1 MKTWAL
7 AILILVA
14 ATSSWATTYY
24 VNNCVSRSGE
34 NIGNDSNNGVSIS
47 TPWLTLA
54 RVNAQTFHPGDFV
67 RLEKT
72 CTWRESLTVPSSGTS
87 SNPVTFG
94 AYGTGASPI
103 ITGANNITGFSMVT
117 SNVWDASVATRPYVV
132 AVGVHPPK
140 AMTASKAAIAAPG
153 DWYWATGILSVYSTS
168 DPSGTVEAGAR
179 DNPINLNNHSYIT
192 LDGLDVKNGNLP
204 FGTAHGVVKVGFANV
219 TGIVIRNSIIEGG
232 SANGIDIHGTTTHDF
247 TITNSV
253 IKNNG
258 GWGIFV
264 NNPGYAFGTISNSTV
279 AGNGW
284 ASVTYGQQFAGI
296 EGYLGNISIY
306 GNTVYAN
313 GPVCSGAFQCHGIY
327 GLEDTNVANIYN
339 NAVYGNPTGAG
350 IKIIGSANIYHNLIY
365 GNYVF
370 GIGPGQNRLGS
381 SVVYNIWDNVIHDNN
396 TSNRGGGIVEQ
407 SMVGPISLN
416 IYNNTLYNN
425 ANTSDIELKVDDNVT
440 VLNIEN
446 NILYASPAHSTITL
460 SVPQAGVGT
469 INHNIYWRADGNPDI
484 YYNGTQI
491 TWAAWQALGYDANG
505 INANPLLSNPSA
517 GNLWLQSGSPAIN
530 VGVNLGTT
538 YDWGLDPFS
547 VWPTAVVLDSQN
559 NYGFGWDIGAY
570 VYQPR

>member
-1 MKTWAL
+1 MKTWAS

-24 VNNCVSRSGE
+24 VNNCVFRSDE

-117 SNVWDASVATRPYVV
+117 SNVWDTSVATRPYVV
-132 AVGVHPPK
+132 AVAVHPPK
-140 AMTASKAAIAAPG
+140 AMTASKAALAAPG
-153 DWYWATGILSVYSTS
+153 DWYWATGILSIYATS

-179 DNPINLNNHSYIT
+179 DNPVSTNNQTYVT
-192 LDGLDVKNGNLP
+192 LDSLDIKHGNLP
-204 FGTAHGVVKVGFANV
+204 FGTAHGTLKVGFTNV
-219 TGIVIRNSIIEGG
+219 TGIVIHNSIIEGG

-253 IKNNG
+253 IQNNG
-258 GWGIFV
+258 GWGVFV
-264 NNPGYAFGTISNSTV
+264 NNPGYTFGTIGNSTV

-313 GPVCSGAFQCHGIY
+313 GPVCSVLHQCHGIY

-339 NAVYGNPTGAG
+339 NVVYGNPTGSG
-350 IKIIGSANIYHNLIY
+350 IKIIGSANVYQNVIY
-365 GNYVF
+365 GNYDF

-381 SVVYNIWDNVIHDNN
+381 SVVYNIWGNIIHDNN
-396 TSNRGGGIVEQ
+396 TSNSGGGIVEQ
-407 SMVGPISLN
+407 SMVGPVSLS

-425 ANTSDIELKVDDNVT
+425 SGSANQELFIDDVVS
-440 VLNIEN
+440 VLNVEN
-446 NILYASPAHSTITL
+446 NILYTPNLLRRTIRV
-460 SVPQAGVGT
+460 SHPQTGT
-469 INHNIYWRADGNPDI
+469 VIINNNIHWRPDGNPNI
-484 YYNGTQI
+484 SYNGANV
-491 TWAAWQALGYDANG
+491 TWAQWQALGYDTNG
-505 INANPLLSNPSA
+505 INGDPLLSNPSA
-517 GNLWLQSGSPAIN
+517 RNLWLQFGSPAIN
-530 VGVNLGTT
+530 VGANLGTA
-538 YDWGLDPFS
+538 YERGLDRSS
-547 VWPTAVVLDSQN
+547 VWPSAVVLDNQN
-559 NYGFGWDIGAY
+559 TYGWEIGAY
-570 VYQPR
+570 VYKP